1 MSRSIVR
8 GLTAAIVLVTVF
20 CFAMPAVAAPARSH
34 SRIPVVLGPGL
45 FDQVFS
51 WLNSLLPDQ
60 EAKPQSSWEKS
71 LIPGDGTTSSQ
82 SQTLPTDPTRGAQI
96 DPNGLH

>member
-8 GLTAAIVLVTVF
+8 GLTAVIMLVTVL
-20 CFAMPAVAAPARSH
+20 CLAMPAMAAPVGSH
-34 SRIPVVLGPGL
+34 SRIPVVVGPGF
-45 FDQVFS
+45 FDQVLS
-51 WLNSLLPDQ
+51 WLNSLLPGQ
-60 EAKPQSSWEKS
+60 EAKPQGLWEKS
-71 LIPGDGTTSSQ
+71 LIPGDGTSSSQ